1 MDDTIPIGEAAR
13 LLGVNASALRYYEE
27 RALVAPA
34 RRRQGRRVY
43 GRQEL
48 RRLVFLRT
56 MQRLGVPLD
65 TAGAMLDAPG
75 EQWRAAVQE
84 RIGELEAVIV
94 RARVAQE
101 VLRHGL
107 HCQEEHPAVECE
119 VAVGMLDRL
128 IDGCTF
134 EQLAAEHDPRWTGR
148 PAGPAAEHDPRW
160 TGPAVE
166 K

>member
-1 MDDTIPIGEAAR
+1 MDETIPIGEAAR

-27 RALVAPA
+27 RALVAPV

-65 TAGAMLDAPG
+65 TARAMLDEPG
-75 EQWRAAVQE
+75 ERWRAAVRE
-84 RIGELEAVIV
+84 RIGELEAEIA
-94 RARVAQE
+94 RARLAQE

-107 HCQEEHPAVECE
+107 RCQEEHPAVECE
-119 VAVGMLDRL
+119 VATGMLDRL
-128 IDGCTF
+128 IDGSSF
-134 EQLAAEHDPRWTGR
+134 ELLAEHISSDTR
-148 PAGPAAEHDPRW
+148 
-160 TGPAVE
+160 